1 MDLRLNTQTR
11 RPANSSARAGN
22 AQQSV
27 ELNKF
32 CAVFENDALDNSRDV
47 NRTRD
52 SLNLYITQHIFMT
65 GDLTAQ
71 VKDTRNMAGVDTIR
85 IPPCRVLLVEDE
97 EDDRIFSKSAL
108 ENSGYVKEVTCF
120 ADGEELV
127 RFMREQG
134 FEDHSV
140 TCATPTIIIIDIHL
154 PRMSGFALLERLKAD
169 QFLEDIPVVILSG
182 ELNYESIRR
191 ALDLRAD
198 GVLRKPL
205 NVEKV
210 SEYLKHGWQS
220 PGQGAWQP

>member
-1 MDLRLNTQTR
+1 MQQQDHL
-11 RPANSSARAGN
+11 AGN
-22 AQQSV
+22 
-27 ELNKF
+27 
-32 CAVFENDALDNSRDV
+32 ENI
-47 NRTRD
+47 RTPR
-52 SLNLYITQHIFMT
+52 
-65 GDLTAQ
+65 
-71 VKDTRNMAGVDTIR
+71 
-85 IPPCRVLLVEDE
+85 CRVLLVEDE
-97 EDDRIFSKSAL
+97 EDDRIFSKTTL

-127 RFMREQG
+127 KYMREQG

-140 TCATPTIIIIDIHL
+140 NCAIPTIIIIDINL
-154 PRMSGFALLERLKAD
+154 PRMDGLTLLARLKSD

-210 SEYLKHGWQS
+210 CEYLKHGWQS
-220 PGQGAWQP
+220 PGGGF